1 MIQGTAAKRV
11 CLEDLMFFFFSGPT
25 WHLSG
30 DEFKERCMEL
40 VTEIAE
46 GDGSVIIFDGD
57 EPLVAMSRYEAP
69 PLAGYGSLKGK
80 VQILGDIEGPMPV
93 EWYTDPNVLTDDDW
107 DISGPMPASWFVDPD
122 EGRPSRPRKPFEV
135 DVSTLRR
142 HKFLT
147 VNVGEFTAQLD
158 EIIAAVAESYDGKVA
173 VFDEEKGLVQLK
185 RYEGTPGDG
194 SSERRMQ
201 VDTRR
206 HSSRRLVP

>member
-1 MIQGTAAKRV
+1 
-11 CLEDLMFFFFSGPT
+11 MFFFFFVGPT
-25 WHLSG
+25 WNLSG
-30 DEFKERCMEL
+30 DEFKERCVEL
-40 VTEIAE
+40 VTEVAE
-46 GDGSVIIFDGD
+46 RDGSVIIFDGD

-93 EWYTDPNVLTDDDW
+93 EWYTNPDVQTDDDW

-122 EGRPSRPRKPFEV
+122 EGRPSRPRTQFDV

-147 VNVGEFTAQLD
+147 VNIGEFTAQLD
-158 EIIAAVAESYDGKVA
+158 EIIAAVADSYDGKVA

-185 RYEGTPGDG
+185 RYEGTPGVG
-194 SSERRMQ
+194 
-201 VDTRR
+201 RR
-206 HSSRRLVP
+206 HLTREEKAS